1 MEVEESERGGKGGVE
16 GITEGRGRGTRWF
29 Q

>member
-1 MEVEESERGGKGGVE
+1 MEVEERERGGKGEVE